1 MSEARLHSP
10 DPRTPRPMAGWAAS
24 LRDSG
29 LLALAV
35 PRVFAG
41 MERDWGEI
49 FAGVRH
55 LAEQELELA
64 RRLALHHLQIASI
77 LLLGSPE
84 QQRRLLPASVERR
97 WLWSEAVDLRRAQ
110 PEAQEHW
117 RGGFLVGG
125 RGSDCFAVEDV
136 DRLLIS
142 AWHAP
147 SRAHL
152 IAVAET
158 GRAGIDISG
167 LADGSGLFLPA
178 GQRLHYQRLRL
189 HPEDILVPPGLPPTP
204 CGQLREG
211 LTRLARQPRPGP
223 GCAGAGRRGEAGRGA
238 ASPRPRAASCRTG
251 GGVLPGGIRPR
262 RRADIPRK
270 RGGVAAGE
278 RGGGGSPRRA
288 ARLPAPTGPGSP
300 FAGRGPVGTGAWSK
314 GGMASGCAFALIN

>member
-1 MSEARLHSP
+1 
-10 DPRTPRPMAGWAAS
+10 
-24 LRDSG
+24 
-29 LLALAV
+29 
-35 PRVFAG
+35 
-41 MERDWGEI
+41 
-49 FAGVRH
+49 RH

-77 LLLGSPE
+77 RLLGSPE

-211 LTRLARQPRPGP
+211 LTRLAQANLDLGQAARVPGDV
-223 GCAGAGRRGEAGRGA
+223 AGQGEAPRLLALALRLVELAAESFQAAFARGGALTFRESAAASLLASEAEAVARAGLLACLRRQALEARLLGA
-238 ASPRPRAASCRTG
+238 A
-251 GGVLPGGIRPR
+251 L
-262 RRADIPRK
+262 
-270 RGGVAAGE
+270 
-278 RGGGGSPRRA
+278 
-288 ARLPAPTGPGSP
+288 
-300 FAGRGPVGTGAWSK
+300 
-314 GGMASGCAFALIN
+314 

>member
-1 MSEARLHSP
+1 
-10 DPRTPRPMAGWAAS
+10 MAGWAAS

-41 MERDWGEI
+41 MERGWGEI

-77 LLLGSPE
+77 RLLGSPE

-211 LTRLARQPRPGP
+211 LTRLAQANLDLGQ
-223 GCAGAGRRGEAGRGA
+223 
-238 ASPRPRAASCRTG
+238 
-251 GGVLPGGIRPR
+251 
-262 RRADIPRK
+262 
-270 RGGVAAGE
+270 
-278 RGGGGSPRRA
+278 A
-288 ARLPAPTGPGSP
+288 ARVPGDVAGPAPTGPGSP
-300 FAGRGPVGTGAWSK
+300 SAGRGPVGTGGMEQGRKGIRVRIRAHKLIPKYYLYRFFYICNLHRTGPPDSLSPPIARPWSVLLRS
-314 GGMASGCAFALIN
+314 AAPLPPRFAR

>member
-1 MSEARLHSP
+1 M
-10 DPRTPRPMAGWAAS
+10 
-24 LRDSG
+24 
-29 LLALAV
+29 
-35 PRVFAG
+35 
-41 MERDWGEI
+41 
-49 FAGVRH
+49 
-55 LAEQELELA
+55 
-64 RRLALHHLQIASI
+64 
-77 LLLGSPE
+77 
-84 QQRRLLPASVERR
+84 PASVERR

-211 LTRLARQPRPGP
+211 LTRLAQANLDLGQAARVPGDV
-223 GCAGAGRRGEAGRGA
+223 AGAPRLLALALRLVELAAESFQAAFARGGALTFRESAAASLLASEAEAVARAGLLACLRRQALEARLLGA
-238 ASPRPRAASCRTG
+238 A
-251 GGVLPGGIRPR
+251 L
-262 RRADIPRK
+262 
-270 RGGVAAGE
+270 
-278 RGGGGSPRRA
+278 
-288 ARLPAPTGPGSP
+288 
-300 FAGRGPVGTGAWSK
+300 
-314 GGMASGCAFALIN
+314 

>member
-10 DPRTPRPMAGWAAS
+10 DPRKPRPMAGWAAS

-77 LLLGSPE
+77 RLLGSPE

-189 HPEDILVPPGLPPTP
+189 HPEDILVPPTP

-211 LTRLARQPRPGP
+211 LTRLAQANLDLGQAARVPGDV
-223 GCAGAGRRGEAGRGA
+223 AGQGEAPRLLALALRLVELAAESFQAAFARGGALTFRESAAASLLASEAEAVARAGLLACLRRQALEARLLGA
-238 ASPRPRAASCRTG
+238 A
-251 GGVLPGGIRPR
+251 L
-262 RRADIPRK
+262 
-270 RGGVAAGE
+270 
-278 RGGGGSPRRA
+278 
-288 ARLPAPTGPGSP
+288 
-300 FAGRGPVGTGAWSK
+300 
-314 GGMASGCAFALIN
+314 

>member
-41 MERDWGEI
+41 MERDWGKSSLASATWPSRNSSWHGAWPCI
-49 FAGVRH
+49 ICRSLPFACWVVLNSSAACCRPASSVAGCG
-55 LAEQELELA
+55 A
-64 RRLALHHLQIASI
+64 RRSI
-77 LLLGSPE
+77 
-84 QQRRLLPASVERR
+84 
-97 WLWSEAVDLRRAQ
+97 WWRAQ

-211 LTRLARQPRPGP
+211 LTRLAQANLDLGQAARVPGEV
-223 GCAGAGRRGEAGRGA
+223 AGQGEAPRLLALALRLVELAAESFQAAFARGGALTFRESAAASLLASEAEAVARAGLLACLRRQALEARLLGA
-238 ASPRPRAASCRTG
+238 A
-251 GGVLPGGIRPR
+251 L
-262 RRADIPRK
+262 
-270 RGGVAAGE
+270 
-278 RGGGGSPRRA
+278 
-288 ARLPAPTGPGSP
+288 
-300 FAGRGPVGTGAWSK
+300 
-314 GGMASGCAFALIN
+314 

>member
-41 MERDWGEI
+41 MERDWGNLRWRPPPGRAGTRAGTAPGPI
-49 FAGVRH
+49 ICRSLPFACWVVLNSSAACCR
-55 LAEQELELA
+55 
-64 RRLALHHLQIASI
+64 
-77 LLLGSPE
+77 
-84 QQRRLLPASVERR
+84 PAS
-97 WLWSEAVDLRRAQ
+97 SAAGCG
-110 PEAQEHW
+110 A
-117 RGGFLVGG
+117 GGRSAARPARSAGALAGRFPGG

-158 GRAGIDISG
+158 GGQASTSPASPMAR
-167 LADGSGLFLPA
+167 LFLPA

-189 HPEDILVPPGLPPTP
+189 HPEDILVPPGSPPTP
-204 CGQLREG
+204 CGQLREAA
-211 LTRLARQPRPGP
+211 RLAQASLDLGQAARVPGD
-223 GCAGAGRRGEAGRGA
+223 GAGRGA

-251 GGVLPGGIRPR
+251 GGVLPGGIRP
-262 RRADIPRK
+262 
-270 RGGVAAGE
+270 
-278 RGGGGSPRRA
+278 A
-288 ARLPAPTGPGSP
+288 AR
-300 FAGRGPVGTGAWSK
+300 
-314 GGMASGCAFALIN
+314 

>member
-41 MERDWGEI
+41 MERGWGEI

-77 LLLGSPE
+77 RLLGSPE

-125 RGSDCFAVEDV
+125 G
-136 DRLLIS
+136 
-142 AWHAP
+142 
-147 SRAHL
+147 
-152 IAVAET
+152 VA
-158 GRAGIDISG
+158 I
-167 LADGSGLFLPA
+167 
-178 GQRLHYQRLRL
+178 
-189 HPEDILVPPGLPPTP
+189 
-204 CGQLREG
+204 
-211 LTRLARQPRPGP
+211 
-223 GCAGAGRRGEAGRGA
+223 
-238 ASPRPRAASCRTG
+238 ASPWKTWIAC
-251 GGVLPGGIRPR
+251 
-262 RRADIPRK
+262 
-270 RGGVAAGE
+270 
-278 RGGGGSPRRA
+278 
-288 ARLPAPTGPGSP
+288 
-300 FAGRGPVGTGAWSK
+300 
-314 GGMASGCAFALIN
+314 

>member
-77 LLLGSPE
+77 RLLGSPE

-189 HPEDILVPPGLPPTP
+189 HPEDILMPPGLPPTP

-211 LTRLARQPRPGP
+211 LTRLAQANLDLGQAARVPGDV
-223 GCAGAGRRGEAGRGA
+223 AGQGEAPRLLALALRLVELAAESFQAAFARGGALTFRESAAASLLASEAEAVARAGLLACLRRQALEARLLGA
-238 ASPRPRAASCRTG
+238 A
-251 GGVLPGGIRPR
+251 L
-262 RRADIPRK
+262 
-270 RGGVAAGE
+270 
-278 RGGGGSPRRA
+278 
-288 ARLPAPTGPGSP
+288 
-300 FAGRGPVGTGAWSK
+300 
-314 GGMASGCAFALIN
+314 

>member
-41 MERDWGEI
+41 MERGWGKSSLASATWPSRNSSWHGAWPCI
-49 FAGVRH
+49 ICRSLRFACWVV
-55 LAEQELELA
+55 LNSSAA
-64 RRLALHHLQIASI
+64 
-77 LLLGSPE
+77 
-84 QQRRLLPASVERR
+84 LLPASVERR

-178 GQRLHYQRLRL
+178 GQRLHCQRLRL

-211 LTRLARQPRPGP
+211 LTRLAQANLDLGQAARVPGDV
-223 GCAGAGRRGEAGRGA
+223 AGQGEAPRLLALALRLVELAAESFQTAFARGGALTFRESAAASLLASEAEAVARAGLLACLRRQALEARVLGA
-238 ASPRPRAASCRTG
+238 A
-251 GGVLPGGIRPR
+251 L
-262 RRADIPRK
+262 
-270 RGGVAAGE
+270 
-278 RGGGGSPRRA
+278 
-288 ARLPAPTGPGSP
+288 
-300 FAGRGPVGTGAWSK
+300 
-314 GGMASGCAFALIN
+314 

>member
-77 LLLGSPE
+77 RLLGSPE

-167 LADGSGLFLPA
+167 LADGSGLFLHA
-178 GQRLHYQRLRL
+178 GQRLHYQRL

-211 LTRLARQPRPGP
+211 LTRLAQANLDLGQAARVPGDV
-223 GCAGAGRRGEAGRGA
+223 AGQGEAPRLLALALRLVELAAESFQAAFARGGALTFRESAAASLLASEAEAVARAGLLACLRRQALEARLLGA
-238 ASPRPRAASCRTG
+238 A
-251 GGVLPGGIRPR
+251 L
-262 RRADIPRK
+262 
-270 RGGVAAGE
+270 
-278 RGGGGSPRRA
+278 
-288 ARLPAPTGPGSP
+288 
-300 FAGRGPVGTGAWSK
+300 
-314 GGMASGCAFALIN
+314 

>member
-1 MSEARLHSP
+1 MPHERSPAPLARPQDTATHGRLGGKP
-10 DPRTPRPMAGWAAS
+10 ARQWTAGAGSAA
-24 LRDSG
+24 RVRRHGAG
-29 LLALAV
+29 L
-35 PRVFAG
+35 
-41 MERDWGEI
+41 GEI

-77 LLLGSPE
+77 RLLGSPE

-211 LTRLARQPRPGP
+211 LTRLAQANLDLGQAARVPGDV
-223 GCAGAGRRGEAGRGA
+223 AGQGEAPRLLALALRLVELAAESFQAAFARGGALTFRESAAASLLASEAEAVARAGLLACLPRQALEARLLGA
-238 ASPRPRAASCRTG
+238 A
-251 GGVLPGGIRPR
+251 L
-262 RRADIPRK
+262 
-270 RGGVAAGE
+270 
-278 RGGGGSPRRA
+278 
-288 ARLPAPTGPGSP
+288 
-300 FAGRGPVGTGAWSK
+300 
-314 GGMASGCAFALIN
+314 

>member
-77 LLLGSPE
+77 RLLGSPE

-204 CGQLREG
+204 CRQLREG
-211 LTRLARQPRPGP
+211 LTRLAQANLDLGQ
-223 GCAGAGRRGEAGRGA
+223 
-238 ASPRPRAASCRTG
+238 
-251 GGVLPGGIRPR
+251 
-262 RRADIPRK
+262 
-270 RGGVAAGE
+270 
-278 RGGGGSPRRA
+278 A
-288 ARLPAPTGPGSP
+288 ARVPGD
-300 FAGRGPVGTGAWSK
+300 VGG
-314 GGMASGCAFALIN
+314 

>member
-77 LLLGSPE
+77 RLLGSPE

-136 DRLLIS
+136 DRLLI
-142 AWHAP
+142 AP

-211 LTRLARQPRPGP
+211 LTRLAQANLDLGQAARVPGDV
-223 GCAGAGRRGEAGRGA
+223 AGQGEAPRLLALALRLVELAAESFQAAFARGGALTFRESAAASLLASEAEAVARAGLLACLRRQALEARLLGA
-238 ASPRPRAASCRTG
+238 A
-251 GGVLPGGIRPR
+251 L
-262 RRADIPRK
+262 
-270 RGGVAAGE
+270 
-278 RGGGGSPRRA
+278 
-288 ARLPAPTGPGSP
+288 
-300 FAGRGPVGTGAWSK
+300 
-314 GGMASGCAFALIN
+314 

>member
-1 MSEARLHSP
+1 
-10 DPRTPRPMAGWAAS
+10 MAGWAAS

-41 MERDWGEI
+41 MGRTGEI

-77 LLLGSPE
+77 RLLGSLNSSAACAG
-84 QQRRLLPASVERR
+84 QRRAPL
-97 WLWSEAVDLRRAQ
+97 AVGGGRSARAQ

-158 GRAGIDISG
+158 GRAGIDI
-167 LADGSGLFLPA
+167 ADGSGLFLPA

-211 LTRLARQPRPGP
+211 LTRWPRPTSTWARLR
-223 GCAGAGRRGEAGRGA
+223 GCRATWGAGEAPRLLALALRLVELA
-238 ASPRPRAASCRTG
+238 AES
-251 GGVLPGGIRPR
+251 LPGGIRPR
-262 RRADIPRK
+262 RR
-270 RGGVAAGE
+270 
-278 RGGGGSPRRA
+278 
-288 ARLPAPTGPGSP
+288 
-300 FAGRGPVGTGAWSK
+300 
-314 GGMASGCAFALIN
+314 

>member
-77 LLLGSPE
+77 RLLGSPE

-158 GRAGIDISG
+158 GRAGIEEKSKINQVTSKTK
-167 LADGSGLFLPA
+167 
-178 GQRLHYQRLRL
+178 YQR
-189 HPEDILVPPGLPPTP
+189 V
-204 CGQLREG
+204 
-211 LTRLARQPRPGP
+211 
-223 GCAGAGRRGEAGRGA
+223 
-238 ASPRPRAASCRTG
+238 
-251 GGVLPGGIRPR
+251 
-262 RRADIPRK
+262 K
-270 RGGVAAGE
+270 
-278 RGGGGSPRRA
+278 
-288 ARLPAPTGPGSP
+288 
-300 FAGRGPVGTGAWSK
+300 
-314 GGMASGCAFALIN
+314 

>member
-1 MSEARLHSP
+1 
-10 DPRTPRPMAGWAAS
+10 
-24 LRDSG
+24 
-29 LLALAV
+29 
-35 PRVFAG
+35 
-41 MERDWGEI
+41 
-49 FAGVRH
+49 RH

-77 LLLGSPE
+77 RLLGSPE

-211 LTRLARQPRPGP
+211 LTRLAQ
-223 GCAGAGRRGEAGRGA
+223 
-238 ASPRPRAASCRTG
+238 
-251 GGVLPGGIRPR
+251 
-262 RRADIPRK
+262 
-270 RGGVAAGE
+270 
-278 RGGGGSPRRA
+278 
-288 ARLPAPTGPGSP
+288 
-300 FAGRGPVGTGAWSK
+300 
-314 GGMASGCAFALIN
+314 

>member
-77 LLLGSPE
+77 RLLGSPE

-211 LTRLARQPRPGP
+211 LTRLAQANLDLGQAARVPGDV
-223 GCAGAGRRGEAGRGA
+223 GGRE
-238 ASPRPRAASCRTG
+238 
-251 GGVLPGGIRPR
+251 R
-262 RRADIPRK
+262 RR
-270 RGGVAAGE
+270 VS
-278 RGGGGSPRRA
+278 SPSRCVLSNWRRSPSRRHSPAA
-288 ARLPAPTGPGSP
+288 AR
-300 FAGRGPVGTGAWSK
+300 
-314 GGMASGCAFALIN
+314 

>member
-41 MERDWGEI
+41 MERGWGEI

-77 LLLGSPE
+77 RLLGSPE

-211 LTRLARQPRPGP
+211 LTRLAQANLDLGQAARVPGDV
-223 GCAGAGRRGEAGRGA
+223 AGQGEAPRLLALALRLVELAAESFQAAFARGGALTFRESAA
-238 ASPRPRAASCRTG
+238 AS
-251 GGVLPGGIRPR
+251 
-262 RRADIPRK
+262 
-270 RGGVAAGE
+270 
-278 RGGGGSPRRA
+278 
-288 ARLPAPTGPGSP
+288 
-300 FAGRGPVGTGAWSK
+300 
-314 GGMASGCAFALIN
+314 

>member
-77 LLLGSPE
+77 RLLGSPE

-178 GQRLHYQRLRL
+178 GQRLHYQRL

-211 LTRLARQPRPGP
+211 LTRLAQANLDLGQAARVPGDV
-223 GCAGAGRRGEAGRGA
+223 AGQGEAPRLLALALRLVELAAESFQAAFARGGALTFRESAAASLLASEAEAVARAGLLACLRRQALEARLLGA
-238 ASPRPRAASCRTG
+238 A
-251 GGVLPGGIRPR
+251 L
-262 RRADIPRK
+262 
-270 RGGVAAGE
+270 
-278 RGGGGSPRRA
+278 
-288 ARLPAPTGPGSP
+288 
-300 FAGRGPVGTGAWSK
+300 
-314 GGMASGCAFALIN
+314 

>member
-55 LAEQELELA
+55 LAEQEFELA

-77 LLLGSPE
+77 RLLGSPE

-211 LTRLARQPRPGP
+211 LTRLAQANLDLGQAARVPGDV
-223 GCAGAGRRGEAGRGA
+223 AGAPRLLALALRLVELAAESFQAAFARGGALTFRESAAASLLASEAEAVARAGLLACLRRQALEARLLGA
-238 ASPRPRAASCRTG
+238 A
-251 GGVLPGGIRPR
+251 L
-262 RRADIPRK
+262 
-270 RGGVAAGE
+270 
-278 RGGGGSPRRA
+278 
-288 ARLPAPTGPGSP
+288 
-300 FAGRGPVGTGAWSK
+300 
-314 GGMASGCAFALIN
+314 

>member
-77 LLLGSPE
+77 RLLGSPE

-117 RGGFLVGG
+117 RGGFLVLVGG

-211 LTRLARQPRPGP
+211 LTRLAQANLDLGQAARVPGEV
-223 GCAGAGRRGEAGRGA
+223 AGQGEAPRLLALALRLVELAAESFQAAFARGGALTFRESAAASLLASEAEAVARAGLLACLRRQALEARLLGA
-238 ASPRPRAASCRTG
+238 A
-251 GGVLPGGIRPR
+251 L
-262 RRADIPRK
+262 
-270 RGGVAAGE
+270 
-278 RGGGGSPRRA
+278 
-288 ARLPAPTGPGSP
+288 
-300 FAGRGPVGTGAWSK
+300 
-314 GGMASGCAFALIN
+314 